1 MKINEFITKNY
12 NYIRS
17 IATVEYNKEKNK
29 MLYKLYAREDFV
41 NEVILFLIKNYDSY
55 DETLCKPR
63 TFIINNCSFCSGVL
77 RDSITRDNRKINLIT
92 TNESDLISPDNDV
105 EGINPYENIGE
116 EDFYPEAN
124 IFSLLTPKEKTL
136 CLYKINGLSMKE
148 MEELTGCSRFTLWR
162 YFKTIKE
169 KLM

>member
-1 MKINEFITKNY
+1 MKIREFITENY

-17 IATVEYNKEKNK
+17 IATVEYNKDKNK
-29 MLYKLYAREDFV
+29 ILYKVYDRDDFIS
-41 NEVILFLIKNYDSY
+41 EVMMFFIKNYDSF
-55 DETLCKPR
+55 DETKSKLR
-63 TFIINNCSFCSGVL
+63 TFIITNCKFCAGVL
-77 RDSITRDNRKINLIT
+77 RNKVTRDSRKIGLIT
-92 TNESDLISPDNDV
+92 INESDLISPDNDV
-105 EGINPYENIGE
+105 EGMNPYENIGE

-136 CLYKINGLSMKE
+136 CLYKMHGLSMKE
-148 MEELTGCSRFTLWR
+148 MEKLTGCTRSTLWR

>member
-29 MLYKLYAREDFV
+29 ILYKDYSREDFAS
-41 NEVILFLIKNYDSY
+41 EVMLFFIKNYDSY
-55 DETLCKPR
+55 DETKSKVR
-63 TFIINNCSFCSGVL
+63 TFIITNCKFCAGVL
-77 RDSITRDNRKINLIT
+77 RDNITRDNRKINLIT
-92 TNESDLISPDNDV
+92 ANESELLTSDND
-105 EGINPYENIGE
+105 IDTLNPYENIGD

-124 IFSLLTPKEKTL
+124 IFSHLTAKEKTL
-136 CLYKINGLSMKE
+136 CLYKIHGLSMKE